1 MLNKKLVIAAL
12 LAAADVSA
20 NTAATSGGTA
30 AGTGKT
36 GTTAKPA
43 AGAAAKP
50 ADPNAGKLPEEVRA
64 AWKAADG
71 KAILCDQGNSAMWKA
86 AEKSWTDLTAAKKA
100 ADAALKAAKA
110 EYDGLKAKLDE
121 ATKAKGSHESANATY
136 LANYAATKKVFDQLT
151 TDAQGGGAAASLVTS
166 TKKSY
171 DAEILKTTTAQTAVG
186 TQRGRLETL
195 LTLKQANVAEEAA
208 WGTRITA
215 LSTAKAT
222 ADTLVTTNTTD
233 LAEMKAV
240 GASRSYLFDI
250 LRLFDAA
257 NYDASCVPGL
267 CLYLEVAGTKSATK
281 SEWAWND

>member
-1 MLNKKLVIAAL
+1 
-12 LAAADVSA
+12 
-20 NTAATSGGTA
+20 
-30 AGTGKT
+30 
-36 GTTAKPA
+36 
-43 AGAAAKP
+43 
-50 ADPNAGKLPEEVRA
+50 
-64 AWKAADG
+64 
-71 KAILCDQGNSAMWKA
+71 
-86 AEKSWTDLTAAKKA
+86 
-100 ADAALKAAKA
+100 
-110 EYDGLKAKLDE
+110 
-121 ATKAKGSHESANATY
+121 
-136 LANYAATKKVFDQLT
+136 
-151 TDAQGGGAAASLVTS
+151 
-166 TKKSY
+166 
-171 DAEILKTTTAQTAVG
+171 
-186 TQRGRLETL
+186 LETL